1 MSDVIELMIH
11 NKLYRFCS
19 FHGDVA
25 ETSRQRETLVSGYGG
40 GGATYDG
47 TGATAP
53 VNITSRTIVH
63 DEFFLVNEQGEE
75 EHFHLQNWTLPTR
88 VGHKL
93 QMIWIIPPK
102 QQKGPTVLM
111 NNKNLRQSE
120 RADGRIQELAKNHY
134 SHIKWGGL
142 IAAFILPT
150 IFKTMWLFFIIAIG
164 SYIFYR
170 KKVGEVER
178 EIHQQIDNM
187 LV

>member
-1 MSDVIELMIH
+1 MSEIIIH
-11 NKLYRFCS
+11 NKSYRFYS
-19 FHGDVA
+19 FVGEVT

-40 GGATYDG
+40 GGATYNG
-47 TGATAP
+47 TEATAP

-120 RADGRIQELAKNHY
+120 
-134 SHIKWGGL
+134 S
-142 IAAFILPT
+142 
-150 IFKTMWLFFIIAIG
+150 
-164 SYIFYR
+164 
-170 KKVGEVER
+170 
-178 EIHQQIDNM
+178 
-187 LV
+187 

>member
-88 VGHKL
+88 VGHTV
-93 QMIWIIPPK
+93 QMIWIVPPNK
-102 QQKGPTVLM
+102 NQGPYAVM

-120 RADGRIQELAKNHY
+120 WADGKIQELAKNHY
-134 SHIKWGGL
+134 SMIKWGGL
-142 IAAFILPT
+142 IGAFILAVM
-150 IFKTMWLFFIIAIG
+150 FKSFWLLLIVAIG
-164 SYIFYR
+164 SYVVYR
-170 KKVGEVER
+170 KKAGEVER
-178 EIHQQIDNM
+178 EIRQQLEQM
-187 LV
+187 LI